1 MLKII
6 RISII
11 VFISMGTVAAGAAE
25 VNVYSA
31 RKEALIKPALDKFTQ
46 QTDIQVNLI
55 TGKADALISRIK
67 TEGKFSPADVLLTTD
82 AGRLVRA
89 KQLGLTQAYQSDTIH
104 SQVPEQLRDE
114 QGHWFALTMRARP
127 IMVVKGSAQA
137 SLTLDYESLA
147 GTDLNG
153 KVCVRSSSNIY
164 NQSMISALI
173 HQVGAEKAETF
184 VSGLVKNFARPP
196 KGGDRDQIKA
206 LVAGQ
211 CQFAIANTY
220 YLAAMLQS
228 KDPSQV
234 AIAKQVHVIWPNQ
247 DDRGAHVNISGA
259 ALAKEA
265 PNSDSAKQLLDF
277 LLNEDSQS
285 WYAQANHEYPVR
297 AGVAN
302 SPVLSE
308 MGAFKAEQVP
318 LARVGELNTEAV
330 KLMDRAGWK

>member
-1 MLKII
+1 
-6 RISII
+6 
-11 VFISMGTVAAGAAE
+11 
-25 VNVYSA
+25 
-31 RKEALIKPALDKFTQ
+31 
-46 QTDIQVNLI
+46 
-55 TGKADALISRIK
+55 
-67 TEGKFSPADVLLTTD
+67 
-82 AGRLVRA
+82 
-89 KQLGLTQAYQSDTIH
+89 
-104 SQVPEQLRDE
+104 
-114 QGHWFALTMRARP
+114 
-127 IMVVKGSAQA
+127 
-137 SLTLDYESLA
+137 
-147 GTDLNG
+147 
-153 KVCVRSSSNIY
+153 
-164 NQSMISALI
+164 
-173 HQVGAEKAETF
+173 
-184 VSGLVKNFARPP
+184 
-196 KGGDRDQIKA
+196 
-206 LVAGQ
+206 
-211 CQFAIANTY
+211 
-220 YLAAMLQS
+220 MLQS